1 MDAVIDDCLI
11 QIDFFPGIIPPA
23 LHFSDRD
30 GIEVEE
36 VWMHGPMMVLHVF
49 LLGLSTIVYECDVTI
64 DSF

>member
-1 MDAVIDDCLI
+1 MIVLI

-49 LLGLSTIVYECDVTI
+49 LFWTVYDRL
-64 DSF
+64 